1 MRTYNITNMKKLYFV
16 ISLFCFFGCSDFLS
30 EYSQDLAYIQ
40 SYEDLDEI
48 LLGNAYFERYT
59 CNTWQF
65 TGTTGE
71 QYYPWVH
78 VSGDE
83 LEQISESD
91 NWLSSGP
98 GWTIYGYF
106 TWQYWVFQDPDGM
119 DSWNEASDFRKLYAH
134 INACNMILEE
144 AQEFEN
150 DEDETVREN
159 VNRIKGECHFLRG
172 SCYFLLANFF
182 GKPYNAATVASDPAV
197 PLKLSNYVED
207 IYFQRNTVADVYEQV
222 ETDLLEAERLLKDVP
237 KKSIYRAD
245 IHAARL
251 MLSRMYLYKCDY
263 ENAMKYASLVTT
275 EGPVL
280 ADLNGFS
287 GEEFLNPDLSELI
300 FSMGTNALVDNVY
313 FPDGYGIGNNF
324 QISAELFASYDPQ
337 NSHDLRL
344 QHYVVNDEGIPSY
357 KKLQGDA
364 YTQTDLGDVFLLR
377 TSEAYLNLAEA
388 AACAGEEATAR
399 TALAALREKRI
410 DKAYYNPSELDAL
423 SGEELVKFVREER
436 RRELCLEGHR
446 WFDLRR
452 YRVAAQYPEGITL
465 IHTFT
470 NKVYNEVTYRY
481 ETSWVRRYTLTTDDP
496 AWVLPLPAEEVDRNT
511 GMINNPRNERSYENV
526 NE

>member
-1 MRTYNITNMKKLYFV
+1 MRKLYLI
-16 ISLFCFFGCSDFLS
+16 ISLFCLAGCSDFLT

-65 TGTTGE
+65 TGTSGE

-83 LEQISESD
+83 LEQISEAD
-91 NWLSSGP
+91 LWLASGP
-98 GWTIYGYF
+98 GWCTYGYF
-106 TWQYWVFQDPDGM
+106 TWQYRVFQDPDGK
-119 DSWNEASDFRKLYAH
+119 DCWDEAGDFRKLYAH
-134 INACNMILEE
+134 INACNIILDE
-144 AQEFEN
+144 ASAFEN
-150 DEDETVREN
+150 DTDKTVREN
-159 VNRIKGECHFLRG
+159 VQRIKGECHFLRG
-172 SCYFLLANFF
+172 SCYFLLANFY
-182 GKPYNAATVASDPAV
+182 GKPYEASTADTDPAV

-207 IYFQRNTVADVYEQV
+207 IYFQRNSVAEVYEQV
-222 ETDLLEAERLLKDVP
+222 EDDLLEAERLLKDIP
-237 KKSIYRAD
+237 QKSIYRAD
-245 IHAARL
+245 VHAARL
-251 MLSRMYLYKCDY
+251 MLSRMYLYMCNY
-263 ENAMKYASLVTT
+263 EKAMEYATLVTT

-300 FSMGTNALVDNVY
+300 FSMGTSAIVDNVN
-313 FPDGYGIGNNF
+313 FPSGYGTGNNF
-324 QISAELFASYDPQ
+324 QVSDELFAAYDPQ

-344 QHYVVNDEGIPSY
+344 QHYVVNADGLISY
-357 KKLQGDA
+357 KKLQGQA
-364 YTQTDLGDVFLLR
+364 YAKTDLGDVFLLR

-399 TALAALREKRI
+399 TALKALREKRI
-410 DKAYYNPSELDAL
+410 DAAYYNPSELDAL
-423 SGEELVKFVREER
+423 SGENLVKFAREER

-452 YRVAAQYPEGITL
+452 YRVAAQYPENITL
-465 IHTFT
+465 VHTFT
-470 NKVYNEVTYRY
+470 NKVYNEVTYVY
-481 ETSWVRRYTLTTDDP
+481 ELAYTRKYTLTSDDP
-496 AWVLPLPAEEVDRNT
+496 AWVLPLPEEEVDKNT
-511 GMINNPRNERSYENV
+511 GMINNPRNERSYETV

>member
-1 MRTYNITNMKKLYFV
+1 MIV
-16 ISLFCFFGCSDFLS
+16 SLFCLAGCSSFLE

-40 SYEDLDEI
+40 SYEDLDEL
-48 LLGNAYFERYT
+48 LLGNAYFDRFT

-83 LEQISESD
+83 LQQITEGT
-91 NWLSSGP
+91 WVSSGP
-98 GWTIYGYF
+98 AWTAYGYF
-106 TWQYWVFQDPDGM
+106 TWQYRVYQDPDGNG
-119 DSWNEASDFRKLYAH
+119 SWSENGDFEKLYAH

-144 AQEFEN
+144 ARAFEN
-150 DEDETVREN
+150 DANETVQEN
-159 VNRIKGECHFLRG
+159 VNRIKGECYFLRG
-172 SCYFLLANFF
+172 SLYFLLANFY
-182 GKPYNAATVASDPAV
+182 GKPYDAATAATDPAV

-207 IYFQRNTVADVYEQV
+207 VYFQRNSVAEIYEQV
-222 ETDLLEAERLLKDVP
+222 EADLLEAERLLQEVP

-245 IHAARL
+245 VHATRL
-251 MLSRMYLYKCDY
+251 MLSRMYLYMCDY

-287 GEEFLNPDLSELI
+287 GEEFLNPNLPELI
-300 FSMGTNALVDNVY
+300 FSMGTNALVDNVKMPVNY
-313 FPDGYGIGNNF
+313 CGGNSF
-324 QISAELFASYDPQ
+324 QVSNELYAAYDPQ
-337 NSHDLRL
+337 HSHDLRL
-344 QHYVVNDEGIPSY
+344 QHYIVNADGLLQY
-357 KKLQGDA
+357 AKLQGSS

-388 AACAGEEATAR
+388 AACAGEDATAR
-399 TALAALREKRI
+399 AALNALREKRI
-410 DKAYYNPSELDAL
+410 DAAYYDPAELDAL
-423 SGEELVKFVREER
+423 SGEDLAQFAREER

-452 YRVAAQYPEGITL
+452 YRVAAAYPQGITL
-465 IHTFT
+465 THTQT
-470 NKVYNEVTYRY
+470 NRAYNEVTYEY
-481 ETSWVRRYTLTTDDP
+481 ETAWVRRFTLTSDDP
-496 AWVLPLPAEEVDRNT
+496 AWVLPLPEEEIDKNT

-526 NE
+526 N